1 MPGPERVT
9 VREVGHEPHGAKGVI
24 AGWHVD
30 FRSGGPDVRIGSS
43 AAVSIISPLG
53 QVSLTQQT
61 YPKVNAL
68 GGPGAGSLAF
78 NPSPPHAVGA
88 LFNLAEL
95 LCDNQGENA
104 YASLE
109 NVRASGR

>member
-1 MPGPERVT
+1 MDKAASPVCRTFCNRSVDDPHP
-9 VREVGHEPHGAKGVI
+9 EVG
-24 AGWHVD
+24 
-30 FRSGGPDVRIGSS
+30 SGSS

-109 NVRASGR
+109 NVQAIER